1 MRHVLFV
8 LAATSFGIGL
18 LILLSAGT
26 GAGTPFGV
34 GFAVLLVLG
43 TVVGGRWGRGPV
55 ARGVRA
61 PQLARA
67 GAAGLVLLPAAAL
80 LCLWRP
86 GAVAGLPIWP
96 FLLCLAISGLLMVPV
111 GLMGAEE
118 SSASE

>member
-1 MRHVLFV
+1 MLFV
-8 LAATSFGIGL
+8 LAATSCGIGL

-43 TVVGGRWGRGPV
+43 SVIGSRWGRGPV

-61 PQLARA
+61 PQLVAA
-67 GAAGLVLLPAAAL
+67 GAAGLVLLLAAAA

-96 FLLCLAISGLLMVPV
+96 FLLCMAISGWLMVLV
-111 GLMGAEE
+111 GMMGTNK
-118 SSASE
+118 SSVSE